1 MIAPYPA
8 QRTPLQAALWAALG
22 PFALVFL
29 YSCGTNLFLLA
40 PSIYLLQI
48 YDRVLSSHSLHTL
61 WMLTLIVGL
70 GVTVGALLDVVRRA
84 GLSRIGSWF
93 EHRLRPSVLAA
104 TFEYAARGD
113 PRFANECYRDLITI
127 RQFLDSPASALLFDV
142 PWAPLFLGLLF
153 LVHPILGAIGLAG
166 AATIFAAALA
176 TELATRAPL
185 RIANAAQVESVS
197 FLALVL
203 NYIQVVRAMRMQAGA
218 ARRVF
223 EAAEVG
229 RTAQDIVSR
238 RNIVIQAFA
247 KPVRGLT
254 QVLMMGAAAWLV
266 VEENRNAGI
275 IFASSLLIGRGLA
288 PIEGAVGAWKA
299 FAVARAACRRLSQL
313 FVAVGPALEAKGH
326 VLPKPE
332 GYLNLDNV
340 SLNSPSRTYLLKG
353 ISLQLAPGDC
363 LALIGPSGSGKSL
376 LGRVIAGVAAPSSGR
391 ALLDSIDLSTLRGSG
406 GSHHIGYLPQEIE
419 LFGGAIR
426 DVISRL
432 GDPDA
437 DRVTEAAKVVGLH
450 ESIMKLPQAYDT
462 DIADANV
469 NFLRSQRQQLGLARA
484 IYGRPRLV
492 VLDEPNA
499 SLDYHGERM
508 LSDLIEFLKAQKIT
522 VVVISHRMGVLPTT
536 TKIGILQ
543 NGALTAFGESQ
554 MIFDKHLRP
563 REVADVPTNS
573 AATRPEQSAEK
584 GSNRTRDGGL
594 QEEVVSA

>member
-1 MIAPYPA
+1 
-8 QRTPLQAALWAALG
+8 
-22 PFALVFL
+22 
-29 YSCGTNLFLLA
+29 
-40 PSIYLLQI
+40 
-48 YDRVLSSHSLHTL
+48 
-61 WMLTLIVGL
+61 MLTLIVGL

-84 GLSRIGSWF
+84 ALSRVGSWF

-113 PRFANECYRDLITI
+113 PRVANECYRDLITI
-127 RQFLDSPASALLFDV
+127 RQFLDSPASALLFDI

-166 AATIFAAALA
+166 AASIFAAALA

-185 RIANAAQVESVS
+185 EAANAAQVESGS

-203 NYIQVVRAMRMQAGA
+203 SYIHVVRAMRMQAGA

-223 EAAEVG
+223 ESAEVG
-229 RTAQDIVSR
+229 RTAQDIVSWR
-238 RNIVIQAFA
+238 HAVIQAFA
-247 KPVRGLT
+247 KPIRGLT

-299 FAVARAACRRLSQL
+299 FAVARAACLRLGRL

-340 SLNSPSRTYLLKG
+340 SLSSPARKYLLKG
-353 ISLQLAPGDC
+353 ICLQLAPGDC
-363 LALIGPSGSGKSL
+363 LGLIGPSGSGKSL
-376 LGRVIAGVAAPSSGR
+376 LGRVIAGVAAPSSGC
-391 ALLDSIDLSTLRGSG
+391 ALLDSIDLSTLRSSG

-426 DVISRL
+426 DVICRL
-432 GDPDA
+432 GDPEPDK
-437 DRVTEAAKVVGLH
+437 VTEAAKVVGLH
-450 ESIMKLPQAYDT
+450 ESIMKLPQAYGT
-462 DIADANV
+462 DIGDANV

-499 SLDYHGERM
+499 SLDYDGEQM
-508 LSDLIEFLKAQKIT
+508 LSDVIEFLKAQKIT

-554 MIFDKHLRP
+554 MIFTKHLRP
-563 REVADVPTNS
+563 PDVPDAPTNS
-573 AATRPEQSAEK
+573 AAAGPKRSAEK
-584 GSNRTRDGGL
+584 G
-594 QEEVVSA
+594 APA